1 MIEDQQRDLSR
12 EDDILN
18 SFDMEKFLHILRKSW
33 VYVVLFFITAFSVAY
48 LGFIRWSKPLYESK
62 SILKLDFE
70 SEAKNL
76 GLVGNTAALD
86 MSELSGE
93 IELLR
98 SNLFLSRVAE
108 VVNMDV
114 SYYYYGNVLEDERYG
129 NSPFVVSHKVKDQSF
144 YDRRFD
150 LVVKDQNSFELI
162 YTLRGE
168 NSRIDH
174 KFGEEIKTEAFN
186 LLIEKTEFM
195 DASSKGRY
203 YFTINSE
210 QAQVSYFQENVQ
222 VRPENFNAKTILIS
236 LQDHNANKARDLIVA
251 IDTLYLEYTKTAK
264 NQAIEQKIS
273 FLVEQIDETES
284 RLEEFE
290 SYFESFTIENKTT
303 NLQSD
308 ISKTILQ
315 LDALDSQNFN
325 LKTKLSD
332 ADLLRKQLE
341 SENPIMLSQSLML
354 KLPEEVSSAV
364 EEYVQLQKE
373 RNQKL
378 GSYSEST
385 FVIKRLNM
393 EMNQL
398 KADLIAAVSEYQDN
412 LQTRMNQLEAR
423 KASLEGNF
431 LSLPSMGTEYN
442 KKRRFYQLQEEFL
455 LSLRKSKMEL
465 EITRAGTVTN
475 YVILSP
481 ASLPSSPIKPEKL
494 LIFGVALSAS
504 LVFAFVFLLLRYLL
518 NNKITSLSQL
528 ERLVSVPILGAL
540 PKYRKEKIPL
550 TRMVIKPG
558 SKSGLSESLRSLR
571 TNMEFLNG
579 TKDNHI
585 LTITSTVSGEGKTFV
600 AVNLGAIMAFSNQKV
615 CVVDMDM
622 RKPKVHLAFG
632 DGPSSDGVSTCLI
645 SKSKLEDCIKNTP
658 IKNLDYLPAGPNPP
672 NPSELIMTQTYKD
685 MLKALS
691 ERYDIVILDTPPV
704 GLVTDAVMSM
714 KNSDLQLYVV
724 RSDYSKRSFIKS
736 IENLKKT
743 NQFSNLSVIFN
754 SLNNPGSS
762 YGYGYGYGYGYYD
775 DSQKS

>member
-1 MIEDQQRDLSR
+1 
-12 EDDILN
+12 
-18 SFDMEKFLHILRKSW
+18 MEKFLHILRKSW
-33 VYVVLFFITAFSVAY
+33 VYIVLFFVAAFSVAY
-48 LGFIRWSKPLYESK
+48 LGFIRWSKPLYEST

-144 YDRRFD
+144 YDRPFD
-150 LVVKDQNSFELI
+150 LVVKDQNNFELI

-168 NSRIDH
+168 NRRINR

-186 LLIEKTEFM
+186 LLIEKTGFM
-195 DASSKGRY
+195 DASSRGRY

-210 QAQVSYFQENVQ
+210 QAQVNYFQRNVQ

-236 LQDHNANKARDLIVA
+236 IQDHNANKARDLIVA

-273 FLVEQIDETES
+273 FLVEQIEETES

-325 LKTKLSD
+325 LKIKLSD
-332 ADLLRKQLE
+332 ADLLEKQLA
-341 SENPIMLSQSLML
+341 SENTIMLSQSLML
-354 KLPEEVSSAV
+354 KLPEELSSAL
-364 EEYVQLQKE
+364 EEYVELQKQ

-385 FVIKRLNM
+385 FVIKRLDM

-398 KADLIAAVSEYQDN
+398 KADLIAAVSEYREN
-412 LQTRMNQLEAR
+412 IQTRMNQLEAR

-481 ASLPSSPIKPEKL
+481 ASLPSAPIKPEKL
-494 LIFGVALSAS
+494 MIFGVALSAS
-504 LVFAFVFLLLRYLL
+504 LVFSFVFLLLRYLL

-540 PKYRKEKIPL
+540 PKYSKEKIPL

-579 TKDNHI
+579 TQDNHI

-622 RKPKVHLAFG
+622 RKPKVHIAFG
-632 DGPSSDGVSTCLI
+632 DGASSDGVSTCLI
-645 SKSKLEDCIKNTP
+645 SKSKLEDCIKHTS
-658 IKNLDYLPAGPNPP
+658 IENLDYMPAGPNPP
-672 NPSELIMTQTYKD
+672 NPSELIMTQAYKD
-685 MLKALS
+685 MLKGLS
-691 ERYDIVILDTPPV
+691 ERYDVVILDTPPV

-724 RSDYSKRSFIKS
+724 RSDYSKRSFVKS